1 MSKDR
6 LKVISQTVKKIPLF
20 AGLSPSQIQSILGVC
35 QWKQFEAGT
44 VICAVGSP
52 ATEMFILLSGELA
65 VVTQDGTQVAALQPV
80 TTVGE
85 LGVFTNQERKATVQT
100 ATKCVLL
107 QITKTGFETM
117 LQSNLAVQAR
127 IFRNIVDILAG
138 KIVEDNARMSDHLRQ
153 RVQHENRVREHRRRT
168 ELAVDLLVEEMGI
181 DRDQVQAK
189 LDDQMQ
195 HDDRMRILIV
205 DDEEEIVR
213 LMRRTLEDYDT
224 VEAHNGEE
232 ALAMLEEQPVDL
244 VITDIRM
251 PDMDGYQLLKV
262 IRKRFPDVRVLAM
275 SGAVTG
281 EDVEEHGFEAFI
293 EKPMDPDGIR
303 EIVERVSEKAD

>member
-1 MSKDR
+1 
-6 LKVISQTVKKIPLF
+6 
-20 AGLSPSQIQSILGVC
+20 
-35 QWKQFEAGT
+35 
-44 VICAVGSP
+44 
-52 ATEMFILLSGELA
+52 
-65 VVTQDGTQVAALQPV
+65 
-80 TTVGE
+80 
-85 LGVFTNQERKATVQT
+85 
-100 ATKCVLL
+100 
-107 QITKTGFETM
+107 M

-138 KIVEDNARMSDHLRQ
+138 KIVEDNVRIRDHLRQ

-168 ELAVDLLVEEMGI
+168 QLAVDLLVEEMGI

-205 DDEEEIVR
+205 DDEEEILR

-232 ALAMLEEQPVDL
+232 ALAMLEELPVDL
-244 VITDIRM
+244 VITGIRM

-281 EDVEEHGFEAFI
+281 DDVEEHGFEAFI
-293 EKPMDPDGIR
+293 EKPMDPNGIR
-303 EIVERVSEKAD
+303 EIVEQVSEKAD

>member
-1 MSKDR
+1 VTK
-6 LKVISQTVKKIPLF
+6 
-20 AGLSPSQIQSILGVC
+20 C
-35 QWKQFEAGT
+35 
-44 VICAVGSP
+44 
-52 ATEMFILLSGELA
+52 ILLRIS
-65 VVTQDGTQVAALQPV
+65 
-80 TTVGE
+80 
-85 LGVFTNQERKATVQT
+85 
-100 ATKCVLL
+100 
-107 QITKTGFETM
+107 KTGFETM

-138 KIVEDNARMSDHLRQ
+138 KIVEDNVRIRDHLRQ

-168 ELAVDLLVEEMGI
+168 QLAVDLLVEEMGI

-205 DDEEEIVR
+205 DDEEEILR

-232 ALAMLEEQPVDL
+232 ALAMLEELPVDL

-281 EDVEEHGFEAFI
+281 DDVEEHGFEAFI
-293 EKPMDPDGIR
+293 EKPMDPNGIR
-303 EIVERVSEKAD
+303 EIVEQVSEKAD

>member
-1 MSKDR
+1 VTK
-6 LKVISQTVKKIPLF
+6 
-20 AGLSPSQIQSILGVC
+20 C
-35 QWKQFEAGT
+35 
-44 VICAVGSP
+44 
-52 ATEMFILLSGELA
+52 ILLRIS
-65 VVTQDGTQVAALQPV
+65 
-80 TTVGE
+80 
-85 LGVFTNQERKATVQT
+85 
-100 ATKCVLL
+100 
-107 QITKTGFETM
+107 KTGFETM

-138 KIVEDNARMSDHLRQ
+138 KIVEDNVRIRDHLRQ
-153 RVQHENRVREHRRRT
+153 RGQHENRVREHRRRT
-168 ELAVDLLVEEMGI
+168 QLAVDLLVEEMGI

-205 DDEEEIVR
+205 DDEEEILR

-232 ALAMLEEQPVDL
+232 ALAMLEELPVDL

-281 EDVEEHGFEAFI
+281 DDVEEHGFEAFI
-293 EKPMDPDGIR
+293 EKPMDPNGIR
-303 EIVERVSEKAD
+303 EIVEQVSEKAD

>member
-1 MSKDR
+1 VTK
-6 LKVISQTVKKIPLF
+6 
-20 AGLSPSQIQSILGVC
+20 C
-35 QWKQFEAGT
+35 
-44 VICAVGSP
+44 
-52 ATEMFILLSGELA
+52 ILLRIS
-65 VVTQDGTQVAALQPV
+65 
-80 TTVGE
+80 
-85 LGVFTNQERKATVQT
+85 
-100 ATKCVLL
+100 
-107 QITKTGFETM
+107 KTGFETM

-138 KIVEDNARMSDHLRQ
+138 KIVEDNARMSDYLRQ

-168 ELAVDLLVEEMGI
+168 QLAVDLLVEEMGI

-205 DDEEEIVR
+205 DDEEEILR

-232 ALAMLEEQPVDL
+232 ALAMLEELPVDL

-281 EDVEEHGFEAFI
+281 DDVEEHGFEAFI
-293 EKPMDPDGIR
+293 EKPMDPNGIR
-303 EIVERVSEKAD
+303 EIVEQVSEKAD